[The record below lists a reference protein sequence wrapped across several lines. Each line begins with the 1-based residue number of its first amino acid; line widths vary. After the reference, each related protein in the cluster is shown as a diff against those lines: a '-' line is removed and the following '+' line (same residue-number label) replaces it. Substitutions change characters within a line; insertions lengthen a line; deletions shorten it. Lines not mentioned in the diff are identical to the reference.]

1 MLAVTADIA
10 GASIPVALIAGVTTV
25 VGSWLVYLAA
35 RRSTPAVAAA
45 KKVEPRIASAERRT
59 AAWTDLLDRSD
70 AQLDWYASQLAEERI
85 TSARERAR
93 ADQAE
98 LELRTERARLERYLL
113 VRGLPDD
120 PPRSGVDTGDLAP

>member
-1 MLAVTADIA
+1 MLAALADIT
-10 GASIPVALIAGVTTV
+10 GASVPVALIAGVTTV
-25 VGSWLVYLAA
+25 AGSWFVYLAA
-35 RRSTPAVAAA
+35 RRSAPGVVAA

-70 AQLDWYASQLAEERI
+70 AQLDWYAAQLAEERI

-98 LELRTERARLERYLL
+98 LELRTERARLERHLL
-113 VRGLPDD
+113 ARGIED
-120 PPRSGVDTGDLAP
+120 PPHEGADAGDLTP